1 MSRDQHEHDSDDVR
15 SHADSDTPAEP
26 RESDDQPGPRDVVVP
41 MEVYKVVTVFST
53 LIAVPAVVLGFMF
66 LDAATL
72 QVSFMR
78 RIVLT
83 ILSAVGLVPDSA
95 VLSAVL
101 AIVGLLLIALG
112 AGVYVLG
119 ARFRAEG
126 MGNAEE
132 DANEQST
139 NG

>member
-1 MSRDQHEHDSDDVR
+1 MIRLLIHMSADDTQTTRSEQDAQTGGAVDQ
-15 SHADSDTPAEP
+15 
-26 RESDDQPGPRDVVVP
+26 GPKGRDVVVP
-41 MEVYKVVTVFST
+41 MRVYKLVTVVTT
-53 LIAVPAVVLGFMF
+53 LVAVPLVVVGFMF

-78 RIVLT
+78 GIVETVLT
-83 ILSAVGLVPDSA
+83 ALG
-95 VLSAVL
+95 L
-101 AIVGLLLIALG
+101 AIADGVLRGGLAVIGLSIIGVGAV
-112 AGVYVLG
+112 VYVVG

-132 DANEQST
+132 DADEDSR